1 VVLDDNDQGSIWW
14 NSISAEN
21 VPDIFS
27 L

>member
-21 VPDIFS
+21 APDIFS